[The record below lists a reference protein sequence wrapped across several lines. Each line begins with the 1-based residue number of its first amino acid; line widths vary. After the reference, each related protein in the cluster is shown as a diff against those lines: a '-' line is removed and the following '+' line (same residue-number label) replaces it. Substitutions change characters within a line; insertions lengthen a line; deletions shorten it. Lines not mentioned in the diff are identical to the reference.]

1 MGIIVTFIAL
11 LIVTFITYYGQNA
24 GNFVLSI
31 DEDLKDRN
39 VYMSETVDF
48 INPTAMLQA
57 DAVYD
62 ARDIT
67 YSFVNIDEA
76 VNTDGTY
83 KDPYFKYVAYTFY
96 IKNFGYETTDLEY
109 TTTINSVSDNVDKAI
124 RIMVITQYQ
133 DVVQQKIYMA
143 KDDVEYDYEDIPE
156 CIEFLSEKMV
166 MQEKITGF
174 FPDEQIKFTVFMWL
188 EGQDPDTND
197 SILGGKVK
205 LQLRFSC
212 IDSESEQ

>member
-1 MGIIVTFIAL
+1 MV
-11 LIVTFITYYGQNA
+11 
-24 GNFVLSI
+24 
-31 DEDLKDRN
+31 
-39 VYMSETVDF
+39 SETVDF

-109 TTTINSVSDNVDKAI
+109 TTTINSVSGNVDKAI

-143 KDDVEYDYEDIPE
+143 KDEVEYDYEDIPE